1 MRVFFYDQNLCYN
14 TSMSTIAIII
24 LTVAACFT
32 AIISATIGMAG
43 GIVLLSIMTF
53 FITDH
58 LTLITIHAITQ
69 LTSNT
74 TRSFKLKKHIFMPI
88 IIPSLIGLPIG
99 TFISVQ
105 IIQSIENKE
114 VFFFFIAAIIF
125 YTLFKPKKLPALKIP
140 YWGFGI
146 LAVVVGIFNLLI
158 GATGPLMAPFYLR
171 DDLTKEQIVATKA
184 LNQAFGHLLK
194 IPAIIYLG
202 FDYFQAETITLITC
216 MIGAVILGTHY
227 GVKFLKKINEKLFRI
242 IFKSALFLA
251 ACRVSYE
258 AMNSII

>member
-1 MRVFFYDQNLCYN
+1 MPIY
-14 TSMSTIAIII
+14 AIIL
-24 LTVAACFT
+24 LTAAAFIT

-58 LTLITIHAITQ
+58 TTLIAIHGVTQ
-69 LTSNT
+69 LASNT
-74 TRSFKLKKHIFMPI
+74 TRSIKLKKYIFMPI

-99 TFISVQ
+99 TYISTQ

-114 VFFFFIAAIIF
+114 VFFFFIAGLIF
-125 YTLFKPKKLPALKIP
+125 YTLFKPKKLPAIKIP

-146 LAVVVGIFNLLI
+146 LGIIVGVLNLLV

-184 LNQAFGHLLK
+184 LNQTVGHLLK

-202 FDYFQAETITLITC
+202 SSYTHGTPTDFNYFQTDTLALIGL
-216 MIGAVILGTHY
+216 MILAVILGTHY
-227 GVKFLKKINEKLFRI
+227 GVKLLKKIDEKTFRL

-251 ACRVSYE
+251 ACRMSYK
-258 AMNSII
+258 ALISIL